1 MSVSNNFNFS
11 LTRNDIIYEAYRLA
25 SIIDPVETLSSTE
38 ITNASQS
45 LNIIMKN
52 LMSRG
57 LRLWSYE
64 SAVLIPTIGQSEY
77 TLSESGDRFILKSD
91 FVKTTLSVAIASGN
105 TSFTVASGTGIAISD
120 TIGVLNSS
128 NVFVWRTVSNVV
140 GNVITVSS
148 AFTSAFTVDS
158 KVYSYT
164 ARITKP
170 LSISDA
176 TVQYDTNSEI
186 GISKMSMNEYQALS
200 YKAMAGNPTQFYY
213 QPKIDEGRLFLYP
226 QSENESQYINLV
238 IERPFDDLDSST
250 DTIPSPNEFYDIII
264 YSLAQRLAMQNG
276 FYSKSSIL
284 GVEVERLYSLQ
295 RLHDFEDASINVGF
309 SNGMFE

>member
-25 SIIDPVETLSSTE
+25 SIIDAEETLTDTE
-38 ITNASQS
+38 IENASQS
-45 LNIIMKN
+45 LNVILKS
-52 LMSRG
+52 LMARG

-64 SAVLIPTIGQSEY
+64 NVILIPSIGKSEY
-77 TLSESGDRFILKSD
+77 IISETGDRVCLKSD
-91 FVKTTLSVAIASGN
+91 FIQTTLSVAINSSD
-105 TSFTVASGTGIAISD
+105 TSFTVSSSAGIAVSD

-128 NVFVWRTVSNVV
+128 NVFVWRTITNVV

-148 AFTSAFTVDS
+148 AFTNSFSIGA

-164 ARITKP
+164 SRITKP

-186 GISKMSMNEYQALS
+186 LMSKMSQNEYQALS
-200 YKAMAGNPTQFYY
+200 YKAMAGNPTQYFY

-238 IERPFDDLDSST
+238 IEKPFDDMDNAT
-250 DTIPSPNEFYDIII
+250 DTIPSPNEYYDIII
-264 YSLAQRLAMQNG
+264 YTLAERLAFSNS
-276 FYSKSSIL
+276 FYEKSNALLNKIKELFSIQ
-284 GVEVERLYSLQ
+284 S
-295 RLHDFEDASINVGF
+295 LHDFEDASIQIGF
-309 SNGMFE
+309 SDGIF

>member
-52 LMSRG
+52 LMARG

-64 SAVLIPTIGQSEY
+64 SAILIPTIGQSEY
-77 TLSESGDRFILKSD
+77 TLSESGDRFILKND
-91 FVKTTLSVAIASGN
+91 FIQTKLSVAIASSD
-105 TSFTVASGTGIAISD
+105 TSFTVASGSGIAVSD

-128 NVFVWRTVSNVV
+128 NVFVWRTVSNVAT
-140 GNVITVSS
+140 NVITVSS
-148 AFTSAFTVDS
+148 AFTSAFAVDA

-200 YKAMAGNPTQFYY
+200 YKAMAGNPTQYYY

-238 IERPFDDLDSST
+238 IEKPFDDLDSST

-264 YSLAQRLAMQNG
+264 YTLAQRLAMQNG
-276 FYSKSSIL
+276 FYSKASIL
-284 GVEVERLYSLQ
+284 GAEVERLFSLQ
-295 RLHDFEDASINVGF
+295 RLHDFEDSSMSVGF
-309 SNGMFE
+309 SEGIFD

>member
-64 SAVLIPTIGQSEY
+64 SAVLIPAIGQSEY

-91 FVKTTLSVAIASGN
+91 FVKTTLSIAIASGN

-200 YKAMAGNPTQFYY
+200 YKAMAGNPTQYYY

-238 IERPFDDLDSST
+238 IEKPFDDLDSST

-276 FYSKSSIL
+276 FYNKSSIL